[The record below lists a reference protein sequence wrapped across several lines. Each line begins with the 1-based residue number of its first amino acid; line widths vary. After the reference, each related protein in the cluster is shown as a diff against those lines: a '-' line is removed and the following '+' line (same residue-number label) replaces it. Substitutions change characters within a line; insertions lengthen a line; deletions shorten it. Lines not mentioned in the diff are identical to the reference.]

1 MRGANQITLQPPQI
15 LRLPHKMKVISDLR
29 HIWNVISNARSK
41 QSHPP
46 TSPNT
51 APATKFWMQ
60 DCSAKTLNCF
70 RQYKD
75 DSRIIRRYPRIIR
88 RYPRISEDKIVIS
101 HPPLRRPSPCDLGDN
116 FVLKNTTFRAPAIS
130 QNVTKR
136 CACHG
141 KSHSTF
147 TKYCACHEK
156 SSGTVTLLN
165 CDSTELWLYMNCDST
180 DLWLFA
186 YETSFPVRRAN
197 QITLQPPQILRLPHK
212 MKVISDLRHIWN
224 VISNARSKQSHPPTS
239 PNTAPA
245 TKFWMQ
251 DFSAKTLNCFRQ
263 YKDDSRIIRRYPR
276 IIRRYPRISEDKI
289 VISHPPLRRPSPCDL
304 GDNFVLKNTTFRAP
318 AISQNVTKCCACH
331 GKSHSTFTKYCA
343 CHEKSSGTVTLL
355 NCDSTELWLYWTAT
369 LLNCYSTE
377 LWLYWT
383 VTLLNC
389 YSTEIQGIRIWNIIS
404 SAQSKSNHPPTS
416 PNTAPATQNEGH
428 QRSATHMKRH
438 FQCAEQ
444 TKSPSNLTKY
454 CACHEILNAGFQ
466 RKNPELLPPI

>member
-1 MRGANQITLQPPQI
+1 MSRSAAPATESHTPP
-15 LRLPHKMKVISDLR
+15 
-29 HIWNVISNARSK
+29 
-41 QSHPP
+41 
-46 TSPNT
+46 SPNT
-51 APATKFWMQ
+51 APVTKSLVELLLYW
-60 DCSAKTLNCF
+60 TVTLLNC
-70 RQYKD
+70 
-75 DSRIIRRYPRIIR
+75 DST
-88 RYPRISEDKIVIS
+88 E
-101 HPPLRRPSPCDLGDN
+101 LRL
-116 FVLKNTTFRAPAIS
+116 
-130 QNVTKR
+130 
-136 CACHG
+136 
-141 KSHSTF
+141 
-147 TKYCACHEK
+147 YW
-156 SSGTVTLLN
+156 TVTLLN
-165 CDSTELWLYMNCDST
+165 CDSTELWLYWT
-180 DLWLFA
+180 VTLLKFKAFA

-263 YKDDSRIIRRYPR
+263 YKDDSRIIRRYSR

-355 NCDSTELWLYWTAT
+355 NCDSTELLLYWTVTLLNCLLYWTATLLNCYSTELWLYWTVTQLNWLYWTAT

-389 YSTEIQGIRIWNIIS
+389 DSTELLLYWNS
-404 SAQSKSNHPPTS
+404 
-416 PNTAPATQNEGH
+416 
-428 QRSATHMKRH
+428 RH
-438 FQCAEQ
+438 F
-444 TKSPSNLTKY
+444 
-454 CACHEILNAGFQ
+454 
-466 RKNPELLPPI
+466 